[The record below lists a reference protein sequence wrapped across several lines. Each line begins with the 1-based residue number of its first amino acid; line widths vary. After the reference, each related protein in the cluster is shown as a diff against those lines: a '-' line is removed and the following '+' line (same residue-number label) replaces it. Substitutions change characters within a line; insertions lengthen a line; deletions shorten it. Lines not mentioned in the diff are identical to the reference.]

1 MNMVKVVN
9 IIFAY
14 LHVSVHGSMC
24 MCACVHV
31 CMHACMHAGVT
42 HCIEVHSN
50 DLPHSAPLQ
59 PHTVHVVVGDL
70 DDLLEAEHAGM
81 GRAGQFLVR
90 HGTQGLN
97 KVN

>member
-1 MNMVKVVN
+1 MEACACVRACV
-9 IIFAY
+9 
-14 LHVSVHGSMC
+14 C
-24 MCACVHV
+24 MCAY
-31 CMHACMHAGVT
+31 ACMQRVT

-59 PHTVHVVVGDL
+59 PHTVQVVVGDL
-70 DDLLEAEHAGM
+70 YNLLEAEHAGV
-81 GRAGQFLVR
+81 GGAGQLLVR